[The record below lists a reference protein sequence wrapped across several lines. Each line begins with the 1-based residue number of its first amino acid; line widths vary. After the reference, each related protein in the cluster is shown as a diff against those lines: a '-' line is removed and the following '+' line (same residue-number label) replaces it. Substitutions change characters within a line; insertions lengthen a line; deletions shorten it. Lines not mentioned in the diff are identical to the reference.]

1 MDVQKTQGRK
11 VVITW
16 FDTFSE
22 LQRQSIIWCY
32 SDSAFTVESV
42 IPEFLPW
49 CAHGQIGKGDQ
60 LYSIGKVVVYQQP
73 KEFIEQTLAR
83 ARDPIQNPRGIAE
96 FVFYPDGE
104 DGEECAA
111 ATKMRRCEDSEEGQT
126 RIVTGGC
133 HDPKPADAPTPTTV
147 PAADESSTGNNLQGD
162 CADAPDSAPRKEL
175 VGVENAKQIGAM
187 KPPTKKRSA
196 SCRGEDGEDDEDGEE
211 CAAATKLRRGED
223 GEEGQTRIVTGACYD
238 PRFDPD
244 RIEEVYTRKKGWVFR
259 RRLERL

>member
-22 LQRQSIIWCY
+22 LQRQSITWCY

-133 HDPKPADAPTPTTV
+133 HDPKPADAPDP
-147 PAADESSTGNNLQGD
+147 
-162 CADAPDSAPRKEL
+162 APRKQL
-175 VGVENAKQIGAM
+175 VGVENAKHVGAM
-187 KPPTKKRSA
+187 KPPTKKRVA
-196 SCRGEDGEDDEDGEE
+196 SCRGEDCEDDEDGGE
-211 CAAATKLRRGED
+211 CAAATKMRRGED
-223 GEEGQTRIVTGACYD
+223 SEEGQTRIVTGCCYD
-238 PRFDPD
+238 PRCDPD
-244 RIEEVYTRKKGWVFR
+244 RIEEVYTRKEGWVFR

>member
-1 MDVQKTQGRK
+1 MKLATIIHFAQPAFTIHEQPEQLPELGCAGLRWVALGCAGRPG
-11 VVITW
+11 
-16 FDTFSE
+16 TFSGLRWVALGRAE
-22 LQRQSIIWCY
+22 LGCAQLGATSAAILVGSIPGGAARGV
-32 SDSAFTVESV
+32 SLR
-42 IPEFLPW
+42 LPW
-49 CAHGQIGKGDQ
+49 TSLHMA
-60 LYSIGKVVVYQQP
+60 P
-73 KEFIEQTLAR
+73 KDIPTKTELPSPAKNPGVQT
-83 ARDPIQNPRGIAE
+83 
-96 FVFYPDGE
+96 
-104 DGEECAA
+104 
-111 ATKMRRCEDSEEGQT
+111 
-126 RIVTGGC
+126 GC
-133 HDPKPADAPTPTTV
+133 TPFAVPKTLPKPADAPTPPTV

-162 CADAPDSAPRKEL
+162 CADAPDTAPRKEL